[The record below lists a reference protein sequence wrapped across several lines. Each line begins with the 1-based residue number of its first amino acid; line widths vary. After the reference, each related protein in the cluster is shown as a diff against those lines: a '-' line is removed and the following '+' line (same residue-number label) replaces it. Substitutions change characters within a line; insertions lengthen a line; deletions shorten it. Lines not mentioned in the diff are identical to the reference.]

1 MQHGDVSC
9 ANRAH
14 VMFRN
19 KIREIVMDSDIDKD
33 KYYTS
38 QESETKRSHA
48 HLRDSLPF
56 QSRQSWQII
65 TLTWGTL
72 IMQIGWPIATRP
84 AIKHGSEQKSPFP
97 TCWAWPLSTVTSF
110 YLHVVGRKISHN
122 FQLTLIR
129 EMLAQAGHKPQPP
142 MPVGRQAQ
150 ASTNILRLDTSQ

>member
-1 MQHGDVSC
+1 
-9 ANRAH
+9 
-14 VMFRN
+14 
-19 KIREIVMDSDIDKD
+19 MDSDIDKD

-84 AIKHGSEQKSPFP
+84 AIKHGSEQKKPFSHL
-97 TCWAWPLSTVTSF
+97 LSLAIVNS
-110 YLHVVGRKISHN
+110 YILLSSCGGKKN
-122 FQLTLIR
+122 LT
-129 EMLAQAGHKPQPP
+129 QF
-142 MPVGRQAQ
+142 
-150 ASTNILRLDTSQ
+150 STHPY